1 MVVSFLC
8 IEASH
13 LTFPRIGS
21 ASVGIIVR
29 NLATGKDEVVE
40 NADKLMTPASILKC
54 VTAAATLMNNGS
66 DKSFLTETVVDGSCD
81 SDGVLHG
88 NIVVKGVADPTL
100 CSDNFPDYS
109 GLADSIASHLRMSGI
124 TGIAGKLSLIH
135 LICKNPARGVDGSI
149 PIYVIVMAPD
159 YMRLISAIMPIE
171 TWRCVI
177 LRVNSSLMLK
187 RLLIPW
193 GFICC
198 QTLVKWAVLLS
209 HRYMSMR
216 HRFMERLWM

>member
-1 MVVSFLC
+1 M
-8 IEASH
+8 A
-13 LTFPRIGS
+13 LTR
-21 ASVGIIVR
+21 V
-29 NLATGKDEVVE
+29 
-40 NADKLMTPASILKC
+40 
-54 VTAAATLMNNGS
+54 
-66 DKSFLTETVVDGSCD
+66 FLTETVVDGSCD

-124 TGIAGKLSLIH
+124 TGIAGKIIVDSSH
-135 LICKNPARGVDGSI
+135 LQEPARGRWMGGI

-159 YMRLISAIMPIE
+159 YMRLISVIMPIE

>member
-124 TGIAGKLSLIH
+124 TGIAGKIIVDSSH
-135 LICKNPARGVDGSI
+135 LQEPGPGDRKSV
-149 PIYVIVMAPD
+149 V
-159 YMRLISAIMPIE
+159 
-171 TWRCVI
+171 
-177 LRVNSSLMLK
+177 
-187 RLLIPW
+187 
-193 GFICC
+193 
-198 QTLVKWAVLLS
+198 
-209 HRYMSMR
+209 
-216 HRFMERLWM
+216 